1 MNKRWGEEEHDTNPY
16 GLAGDRATGRG
27 RKGGNQTE
35 AGRERKG
42 PSDRITPGSDRD
54 LGAGQGWKM
63 GSNRTRDGS
72 GVDEEDERREVKEA
86 LRRTEEGER
95 LEIQRL
101 VEERNSE
108 ALQRMEA

>member
-1 MNKRWGEEEHDTNPY
+1 
-16 GLAGDRATGRG
+16 
-27 RKGGNQTE
+27 
-35 AGRERKG
+35 
-42 PSDRITPGSDRD
+42 
-54 LGAGQGWKM
+54 M

-72 GVDEEDERREVKEA
+72 GVAEEDERREVKEA